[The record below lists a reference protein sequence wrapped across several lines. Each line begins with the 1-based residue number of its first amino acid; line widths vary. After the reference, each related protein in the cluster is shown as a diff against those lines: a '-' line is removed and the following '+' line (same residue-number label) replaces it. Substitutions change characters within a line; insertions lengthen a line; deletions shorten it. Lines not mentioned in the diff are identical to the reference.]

1 MITSSNSRFQVSYR
15 WVGSVIALV
24 FVFSFGTASAEIK
37 LTDDLS
43 ISGFLDMS
51 STTTSGGDDT
61 EIGLSFDQFELDFHL
76 DQGSVT
82 GRVDVHSSPGEH
94 GNTGIKLEQAY
105 VTYALPESTVSGVS
119 IKAGR
124 FLSALGFESDEPT
137 GLYQYSLS
145 EGSPYPVYQNGIG
158 VDINPTKQLGIYVAL
173 LSGVWDVNDT
183 DIKDPGIEA
192 QLALTP
198 TEQITAKVGYAMD
211 KLEDYSQ
218 SELNAWAQ
226 FTQGPLTLAGEIDLL
241 QNWGHEGEN
250 GMHFLGMANVSLE
263 DMIGAP
269 VGVTLRFSG
278 INLDE
283 SGSENGDDGHG
294 HAAPS
299 ADEGDESSTS
309 TEFTLSPSYSVTDNW
324 LILAE
329 FKRRIDAE
337 ETIIALESLL
347 TF

>member
-1 MITSSNSRFQVSYR
+1 MIASSNSRFDVSCKF
-15 WVGSVIALV
+15 VVSAIALV
-24 FVFSFGTASAEIK
+24 LAFSLGSASAEIK

-61 EIGLSFDQFELDFHL
+61 EIGLSFDQFELDFHV

-124 FLSALGFESDEPT
+124 FLSAMGFEADEPT
-137 GLYQYSLS
+137 GLYQYSFS
-145 EGSPYPVYQNGIG
+145 EGIPYPAYHNGIG
-158 VDINPTKQLGIYVAL
+158 VDINPTTQLGIYVAL

-183 DIKDPGIEA
+183 NVKDPGIEA
-192 QLALTP
+192 QLSLTP

-278 INLDE
+278 ITLDE
-283 SGSENGDDGHG
+283 EEDGHG
-294 HAAPS
+294 HAAPA
-299 ADEGDESSTS
+299 ADEEAESSTS

-329 FKRRIDAE
+329 FKQRIDAE
-337 ETIIALESLL
+337 ETIIALESLF

>member
-124 FLSALGFESDEPT
+124 FLSAMGFESDEPT
-137 GLYQYSLS
+137 GLYQYSFS
-145 EGSPYPVYQNGIG
+145 EGIPYPGYQNGIG

-192 QLALTP
+192 QL
-198 TEQITAKVGYAMD
+198 
-211 KLEDYSQ
+211 
-218 SELNAWAQ
+218 
-226 FTQGPLTLAGEIDLL
+226 
-241 QNWGHEGEN
+241 
-250 GMHFLGMANVSLE
+250 
-263 DMIGAP
+263 
-269 VGVTLRFSG
+269 R
-278 INLDE
+278 
-283 SGSENGDDGHG
+283 
-294 HAAPS
+294 
-299 ADEGDESSTS
+299 
-309 TEFTLSPSYSVTDNW
+309 
-324 LILAE
+324 
-329 FKRRIDAE
+329 
-337 ETIIALESLL
+337 
-347 TF
+347 

>member
-1 MITSSNSRFQVSYR
+1 MIAAPNPRFQVSYS
-15 WVGSVIALV
+15 WVVSLVALV
-24 FVFSFGTASAEIK
+24 FMFALCSTSAEIK

-51 STTTSGGDDT
+51 SKTTTGGDDT
-61 EIGLSFDQFELDFHL
+61 EIGFSFDQFELDFHL
-76 DQGSVT
+76 DQDSVT
-82 GRVDVHSSPGEH
+82 GRVDLHSSPGEH

-183 DIKDPGIEA
+183 DIKDPGFEA

-211 KLEDYSQ
+211 KMEDFSQ

-226 FTQGPLTLAGEIDLL
+226 FTQGPLTLAGEFDLL

-250 GMHFLGMANVSLE
+250 GIHYLGMANVSLA

-278 INLDE
+278 ISLDE
-283 SGSENGDDGHG
+283 GEEDDGHG
-294 HAAPS
+294 HAAPA
-299 ADEGDESSTS
+299 ADEDGESSS
-309 TEFTLSPSYSVTDNW
+309 SNEFTLSPSYSVTDNW

-329 FKRRIDAE
+329 FKQRIDKE
-337 ETIIALESLL
+337 ETIIAVESLF

>member
-1 MITSSNSRFQVSYR
+1 MVISSNLKFESSYR
-15 WVGSVIALV
+15 CLIALV
-24 FVFSFGTASAEIK
+24 VMAFAISLGSASAEIK

-124 FLSALGFESDEPT
+124 FLSAMGFEADEPT
-137 GLYQYSLS
+137 GLYQYSFS
-145 EGSPYPVYQNGIG
+145 EGIPYPAYHNGIG
-158 VDINPTKQLGIYVAL
+158 VDINPTTQLGIYVAL

-183 DIKDPGIEA
+183 NVKDPGIEA
-192 QLALTP
+192 QLSLTP

-278 INLDE
+278 ITLDE
-283 SGSENGDDGHG
+283 EEDGHG
-294 HAAPS
+294 HAAPA
-299 ADEGDESSTS
+299 ADEEAESSTS

-329 FKRRIDAE
+329 FKQRIDAE
-337 ETIIALESLL
+337 ETIIALESLF

>member
-1 MITSSNSRFQVSYR
+1 MIKSSMLNPEISYR
-15 WVGSVIALV
+15 CLVALFVVAFTFSLGS
-24 FVFSFGTASAEIK
+24 ASAEIK

-61 EIGLSFDQFELDFHL
+61 AIALSFDQFELDFHL

-82 GRVDVHSSPGEH
+82 GRVDVHSSPGDH

-105 VTYALPESTVSGVS
+105 VTYALPESTAPGVS

-124 FLSALGFESDEPT
+124 FLSAMGFEADEPT
-137 GLYQYSLS
+137 GLYQYSFS
-145 EGSPYPVYQNGIG
+145 EGIPYPAYHNGIG
-158 VDINPTKQLGIYVAL
+158 VNINPTKQLGIYVAL

-183 DIKDPGIEA
+183 DIKNPGVEA

-198 TEQITAKVGYAMD
+198 TDQITAKVGYAMD
-211 KLEDYSQ
+211 KMEDYSQ

-241 QNWGHEGEN
+241 QNWYHEGEN

-283 SGSENGDDGHG
+283 ADESPEDDGHG

-299 ADEGDESSTS
+299 SDDGAESSTS

-337 ETIIALESLL
+337 ETIIALESLF

>member
-1 MITSSNSRFQVSYR
+1 M
-15 WVGSVIALV
+15 
-24 FVFSFGTASAEIK
+24 
-37 LTDDLS
+37 TDDLS

-51 STTTSGGDDT
+51 STTTSGGDETD
-61 EIGLSFDQFELDFHL
+61 IGLSFDQFELDFHL
-76 DQGSVT
+76 NQGSVAA
-82 GRVDVHSSPGEH
+82 RVDIDSTARTIGGQGVQ
-94 GNTGIKLEQAY
+94 LEQGY
-105 VTYALPESTVSGVS
+105 VTYTLPESTVSGVS

-124 FLSALGFESDEPT
+124 FLSAMGFEAAEPT
-137 GLYQYSLS
+137 GLYQYSFS
-145 EGSPYPVYQNGIG
+145 EGIPYPGYQNGIG

-173 LSGVWDVNDT
+173 LSGVWNVNDT
-183 DIKDPGIEA
+183 DVKNPGIEA
-192 QLALTP
+192 QLSLTP

-226 FTQGPLTLAGEIDLL
+226 FTQGPLTLAGEVDML
-241 QNWGHEGEN
+241 QNWGADGKN

-263 DMIGAP
+263 DMIAAP
-269 VGVTLRFSG
+269 VAVTLRFSG
-278 INLDE
+278 ISLDE
-283 SGSENGDDGHG
+283 VGHDDGD
-294 HAAPS
+294 AQTAPS
-299 ADEGDESSTS
+299 ADENGDSSSS

-329 FKRRIDAE
+329 FKQRIDAE